1 MNVMNA
7 VPMNAMS
14 LRAVVHVV
22 DDDESVRD
30 SLGRLL
36 EFAGHQVRTHASAGD
51 FLLTW
56 PIETP
61 ACVIV
66 DVRMPGP
73 SGMELQLALSQRH
86 DAPPVVLMSGY
97 GDIPMSVLAMK
108 RGAVDFLTKPVER
121 EPLLAAVDSAIQRSR
136 DLQAARHRRRAAR
149 ERFALLTVRERTVF
163 EQVALGRLNK
173 QIAATLCTCERTV
186 KAHRAN
192 VMQKM
197 QAHSVAELV
206 RIAIQLEADAEAV
219 TT

>member
-1 MNVMNA
+1 MNIMNA
-7 VPMNAMS
+7 VPLNAML

-73 SGMELQLALSQRH
+73 SGLDLQAALSQRH

-108 RGAVDFLTKPVER
+108 RAMRRGVRDRVVLRPEIPFT
-121 EPLLAAVDSAIQRSR
+121 RSR
-136 DLQAARHRRRAAR
+136 KNYLPGARRIRKSCDLN
-149 ERFALLTVRERTVF
+149 E
-163 EQVALGRLNK
+163 
-173 QIAATLCTCERTV
+173 
-186 KAHRAN
+186 
-192 VMQKM
+192 
-197 QAHSVAELV
+197 
-206 RIAIQLEADAEAV
+206 
-219 TT
+219 